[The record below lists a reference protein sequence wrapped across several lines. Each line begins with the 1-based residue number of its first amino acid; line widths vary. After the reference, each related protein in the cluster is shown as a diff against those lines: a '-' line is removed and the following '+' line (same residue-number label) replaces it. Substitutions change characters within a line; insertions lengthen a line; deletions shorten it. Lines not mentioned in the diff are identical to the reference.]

1 MDKIKNLLQQVSII
15 KKKYDEIAKITGEN
29 FNIFSIM
36 RAESDEVRTHSRII
50 ADFLNPKGLHSQGS
64 VYLKL
69 FFEEVKALNE
79 IKENFDF
86 ENAKVLVEEHT
97 GRIDGEYS
105 EGGFIDIVI
114 KDSKNQVVIEN
125 KIYAGDQKGQLLR
138 YKKKYPMCRLIYLT
152 LEGKQP
158 SKFSYKID
166 NGQELSLKDII
177 LVSYKDDIKKWLEN
191 CLEKTHSL
199 PIIRET
205 LVQYLYLVKKLTN
218 QSTNKKMSNEI
229 QNIILNN
236 FLSAEQIVKEFDS
249 VKYKICG
256 GIRADIIN
264 KLKTKLI
271 DKYDISDKGSKVGD
285 KNSKIWI
292 ESKEY
297 MGNSLLFGIE
307 SFSGS
312 GGNGSELFYGIIDL
326 YEKNKDFF
334 VKLPEFN
341 QKGWW
346 REIRY
351 FEDFENFKIDFSDS
365 NFISFLGKN
374 KDKKEELVQALSQQ
388 IIEYIES
395 REKVLFEIYKEM
407 TEKNNKF

>member
-1 MDKIKNLLQQVSII
+1 
-15 KKKYDEIAKITGEN
+15 
-29 FNIFSIM
+29 
-36 RAESDEVRTHSRII
+36 
-50 ADFLNPKGLHSQGS
+50 
-64 VYLKL
+64 
-69 FFEEVKALNE
+69 
-79 IKENFDF
+79 
-86 ENAKVLVEEHT
+86 
-97 GRIDGEYS
+97 
-105 EGGFIDIVI
+105 
-114 KDSKNQVVIEN
+114 
-125 KIYAGDQKGQLLR
+125 
-138 YKKKYPMCRLIYLT
+138 
-152 LEGKQP
+152 
-158 SKFSYKID
+158 
-166 NGQELSLKDII
+166 
-177 LVSYKDDIKKWLEN
+177 
-191 CLEKTHSL
+191 
-199 PIIRET
+199 
-205 LVQYLYLVKKLTN
+205 LYLVKKLTN

-334 VKLPEFN
+334 VKLSEFN

>member
-1 MDKIKNLLQQVSII
+1 M
-15 KKKYDEIAKITGEN
+15 
-29 FNIFSIM
+29 
-36 RAESDEVRTHSRII
+36 
-50 ADFLNPKGLHSQGS
+50 
-64 VYLKL
+64 
-69 FFEEVKALNE
+69 
-79 IKENFDF
+79 
-86 ENAKVLVEEHT
+86 
-97 GRIDGEYS
+97 
-105 EGGFIDIVI
+105 
-114 KDSKNQVVIEN
+114 
-125 KIYAGDQKGQLLR
+125 
-138 YKKKYPMCRLIYLT
+138 
-152 LEGKQP
+152 
-158 SKFSYKID
+158 
-166 NGQELSLKDII
+166 
-177 LVSYKDDIKKWLEN
+177 
-191 CLEKTHSL
+191 
-199 PIIRET
+199 
-205 LVQYLYLVKKLTN
+205 
-218 QSTNKKMSNEI
+218 
-229 QNIILNN
+229 
-236 FLSAEQIVKEFDS
+236 
-249 VKYKICG
+249 
-256 GIRADIIN
+256 N
-264 KLKTKLI
+264 KLKEKLT

-334 VKLPEFN
+334 VKLSEFN

-395 REKVLFEIYKEM
+395 REKVLFEIYKDIRG
-407 TEKNNKF
+407 

>member
-1 MDKIKNLLQQVSII
+1 MEKIKNLLQQVSVIQ
-15 KKKYDEIAKITGEN
+15 KKYDEIAKITGEN

-64 VYLKL
+64 IYLKL
-69 FFEEVKALNE
+69 FFEEVQALNE

-125 KIYAGDQKGQLLR
+125 KIYAGDQKGQLFR
-138 YKKKYPMCRLIYLT
+138 YKKKYPMCTLIYLT
-152 LEGKQP
+152 LKGKQP
-158 SKFSYKID
+158 SEFSYKIN

-177 LVSYKDDIKKWLEN
+177 LVSYKDNIKNWLGN

-236 FLSAEQIVKEFDS
+236 FLTAEQIVKEFDS
-249 VKYKICG
+249 VKYKIFSSIRE
-256 GIRADIIN
+256 GIID

-271 DKYDISDKGSKVGD
+271 YKYDISDKESKIGD

-297 MGNSLLFGIE
+297 IGNSLLFAIE
-307 SFSGS
+307 PFSGN
-312 GGNGSELFYGIIDL
+312 GGIGTELFCGIIDL
-326 YEKNKDFF
+326 HNKNKDLF
-334 VKLPEFN
+334 VKIPEFN
-341 QKGWW
+341 QNGWW
-346 REIRY
+346 RDVKY

-365 NFISFLGKN
+365 TFIDFLGKN
-374 KDKKEELVQALSQQ
+374 KDKKEELVKVLSQQ
-388 IIEYIES
+388 IMNYIEL
-395 REKVLFEIYKEM
+395 RENVLFEIYKEIE
-407 TEKNNKF
+407 EKK